1 MLANPNE
8 IETEEVINDFRKLFT
23 THVLIYYFEEESER
37 VKYDFVIFN
46 NVKEFKKD
54 ANFEKIKEISVR
66 KLQDNKRD
74 LRGFNMGVN
83 LALVQLHILL
93 MKAEIGI
100 PSKFY
105 EAMTLQ
111 SNIFRE
117 RSLVQ
122 LKYNLR
128 GGKKQEKTIELSSK
142 GKKRV
147 IKYLYV

>member
-1 MLANPNE
+1 M
-8 IETEEVINDFRKLFT
+8 FT
-23 THVLIYYFEEESER
+23 THVLIYYFDEESEP
-37 VKYDFVIFN
+37 VKYDFVTFH
-46 NVKEFKKD
+46 NVIEFKKD
-54 ANFEKIKEISVR
+54 ANFDKIKKISLS

-74 LRGFNMGVN
+74 LRGFKIGVN
-83 LALVQLHILL
+83 LALVQVHILQR
-93 MKAEIGI
+93 KAEIGI

-117 RSLVQ
+117 RSLVE

-128 GGKKQEKTIELSSK
+128 GGKKEEKTIEPSSK

-147 IKYLYV
+147 IEYLYV